1 MGEADYL
8 KLGSW
13 NAVCYMCGKKC
24 KADEMRRHWQGFYVC
39 QRPGC
44 WEPRQPQDFVRG
56 AKDIQQPPWTQPQP
70 ADQFVPD
77 APDIPIPDPSEYPL

>member
-13 NAVCYMCGKKC
+13 NAVCYMCGKKM
-24 KADEMRRHWQGFYVC
+24 KGDEARRHWQGFYVC

-44 WEPRQPQDFVRG
+44 WEPRHPQDFVRG
-56 AKDIQQPPWTQPQP
+56 AKDIQTPPWTQPAP
-70 ADQFVPD
+70 APQFVSD
-77 APDIPIPDPSEYPL
+77 APDIPIPDPEDYPL